1 MTRAEH
7 TPGTP
12 RKVLIIGGYGT
23 FGGRVARLLADD
35 ARLTLMIA
43 GRTLHKAELFIDRYQ
58 DRATMIP
65 VRFDRDADVLQQ
77 ISDLS
82 PEIVVDASGPFQAY
96 GRDPYRVVEAAISS
110 GVHYLDLA
118 DASEFVYGIEAFDSR
133 AREANVF
140 VLSGASTCPS
150 LSSAVCRKLVRG
162 ISKVHSIRGGVA
174 PSPYSGAG
182 LSVMRAV
189 SHSAGKPVSIIRNNA
204 VATAYPF
211 TDAHHF
217 TIAPPGYLPLY
228 RRTFSLVDLPDLRLL
243 KRVVPQTENTWL
255 GAAPVPA
262 IYHATLRVLARL
274 VKRGWLPSI
283 SRLASLMAFV
293 MKRLAW
299 GEHRGGMFVEIRGE
313 DGRGRKVCRSWHL
326 VAEGGDGPSIPS
338 MASAGIIRNYLNGK
352 MPKPGARAAF
362 EEHELEDFENFFAQ
376 MNIHTGE
383 RADPARNGGPVF
395 QRALDNAWAELPEQI
410 REIHDVQDSLEFG
423 GRASVS
429 RGNSLVAKLI
439 GYIVGFPPAGSDIP
453 LRVTMKNINGREYWT
468 RDFDGHKFS
477 SVMYSG
483 KERFAH
489 LVRERFGPVSF
500 AMALVL
506 EDGRLNYVQRGWT
519 FLGIPMPRFL
529 GPQGETYE
537 QVEDGRF
544 HFHVEIRL
552 PVAGHVVTY
561 DGWLIRGGIRG
572 Q

>member
-1 MTRAEH
+1 
-7 TPGTP
+7 
-12 RKVLIIGGYGT
+12 LIIGGYGT
-23 FGGRVARLLADD
+23 FGGRIARLLADET
-35 ARLTLMIA
+35 RLTLLIA
-43 GRTLHKAELFIDRYQ
+43 GRTLHKAELFIARYQ
-58 DRATMIP
+58 GQATMIP

-96 GRDPYRVVEAAISS
+96 GRDPYRVVEAALSS

-118 DASEFVYGIEAFDSR
+118 DASEFVYGIEAFDSK

-162 ISKVHSIRGGVA
+162 MSKVHSIRGGVA
-174 PSPYSGAG
+174 PSPYSGVG

-189 SHSAGKPVSIIRNNA
+189 AHSAGKPVSIVRNDA

-211 TDAHHF
+211 TDARQF

-274 VKRGWLPSI
+274 VKRGWLPTI
-283 SRLASLMAFV
+283 NRLASLMAFV
-293 MKRLAW
+293 MNRLAW
-299 GEHRGGMFVEIRGE
+299 GEHRGGMFVEFRGE
-313 DGRGRKVCRSWHL
+313 DSRGKIVCRSWHL

-338 MASAGIIRNYLNGK
+338 MASAGIIRNYLNG
-352 MPKPGARAAF
+352 MTPTPGARAAF
-362 EEHELEDFENFFAQ
+362 EEHELEDFEYFFAQ
-376 MNIHTGE
+376 MNIHVGE
-383 RADPARNGGPVF
+383 RNDSARDDEPVF
-395 QRALDNAWAELPEQI
+395 QRILGNAWTELPEQI
-410 REIHDVQDSLEFG
+410 REIHDVRNSLEFS

-429 RGNSLVAKLI
+429 RGKSLISKLI
-439 GYIVGFPPAGSDIP
+439 ARVVGFPPAGQDIP
-453 LRVTMKNINGREYWT
+453 VRVTMKNISGREHWS

-477 SVMYSG
+477 SVLYSG
-483 KERFAH
+483 DGQFEH
-489 LVRERFGPVSF
+489 LVCEKFGPVSF
-500 AMALVL
+500 AIALVL
-506 EDGRLNYVQRGWT
+506 ENGRLNYVQRGWT

-537 QVEDGRF
+537 QVVDGKFRF
-544 HFHVEIRL
+544 RVEVKL
-552 PVAGHVVTY
+552 PIGGHLMTY
-561 DGWLIRGGIRG
+561 DGWLEKYRG
-572 Q
+572 